1 MGQRWLPLLVAALAA
16 CLLPARGCVM
26 CDPKVVEALNSLETD
41 YLPGHLEA
49 KDHKNLMI
57 RVKEAVEDFKNL
69 PIDEDSYMGVVDKP
83 TLEKASWSLL
93 KDMKRV
99 TDSDVN
105 GQLFVKELLW
115 MLHLAK
121 DTFASY
127 AAQFQKEGFCPNKC
141 GLMLQPL
148 IWCSTCQEQVH
159 ACRKSLDCGE
169 RKVEVHQMEDMI
181 LDCELNWHKISQG
194 LTDYSFY
201 RVWQNNSETLMS
213 KGIQPTLTKIMV
225 SPEDAGIYRCELGS
239 VKSSP
244 ATIIHFRVTVLP
256 KRIVEEIPSP
266 NTETQDEMAPGE
278 VTLGRPQPSTTLQSQ
293 SSKPENVLRSRLVGL
308 LIWGFVVLIAG
319 VVTAILYFG
328 SGKVI
333 DFIKSSWFSTGHGDA
348 QDSGVSAEKT
358 DKSGRK

>member
-105 GQLFVKELLW
+105 
-115 MLHLAK
+115 
-121 DTFASY
+121 
-127 AAQFQKEGFCPNKC
+127 